1 MVVRAYIDDLGD
13 ADLLV
18 RVVPGT
24 NPIAW
29 QLGHLTVGTASML
42 RALGQTAPEL
52 PADFEQA
59 YLVAVCNSPARRDCL
74 IERLSESLS
83 GSLRIVTV
91 PPDCSDVLEL
101 VCRSTAPGE
110 DDPIV
115 VIGLEKGII
124 AEDFKH
130 PRIAALN
137 HRRDQWR
144 QSIPQPVLF
153 WVPEYLRETLARGA
167 TDFLDWRAGTF
178 LFVDHASV
186 RRQPHRPKRA
196 WRQGRSKATAPT
208 RSRGCQEDAAP
219 GGRAN
224 PRYSRGA

>member
-1 MVVRAYIDDLGD
+1 VSLSTISPPLAPPSPEEDAALAAIRRASVRANAFTL
-13 ADLLV
+13 
-18 RVVPGT
+18 
-24 NPIAW
+24 
-29 QLGHLTVGTASML
+29 
-42 RALGQTAPEL
+42 
-52 PADFEQA
+52 
-59 YLVAVCNSPARRDCL
+59 LVAVCNSPARRDSL

-83 GSLRIVTV
+83 DSLRVVTV

-110 DDPIV
+110 DGPIV

-153 WVPEYLRETLARGA
+153 WLPEYLLATLARGA
-167 TDFLDWRAGTF
+167 PDFLDWRAGTF

-186 RRQPHRPKRA
+186 ARQERIFPA
-196 WRQGRSKATAPT
+196 DS
-208 RSRGCQEDAAP
+208 C
-219 GGRAN
+219 
-224 PRYSRGA
+224 